1 MATFPLINGQYFSY
15 ADMSLVFDA
24 LYIVGLKSLNYKD
37 TLGRNFV
44 RGTSAIPLGLTT
56 GNYEASG
63 DMELYLNSSA
73 LITMFPGWRDIPHV
87 ATVSYGPNVIA
98 PLPFMVDIIAG
109 IYLIDA
115 EASQSQGEDAL
126 TRKFTFKI
134 TTPIL
139 WNSNLSTA
147 RGASVIGAVG

>member
-1 MATFPLINGQYFSY
+1 MATFPLVNGTYFST
-15 ADMSLVFDA
+15 ADMSFVFDGF
-24 LYIVGLKSLNYKD
+24 YIVGVKSLNYKD
-37 TLGRNFV
+37 NLGRNFV

-73 LITMFPGWRDIPHV
+73 LITSIPGWRDIPHV

-109 IYLIDA
+109 IWLLGADA
-115 EASQSQGEDAL
+115 GRSQGEDAL
-126 TRKFTFKI
+126 TMKFDFKI

-139 WNSNLSTA
+139 WNSNVSTT
-147 RGASVIGAVG
+147 RGASIIGAVG